1 MAEELSFHRSLYLLE
16 AVEAAASAYA
26 EYAKIDLTPTGDAVT
41 AVLSPLSDHDPR
53 LLANAFANHVL
64 HETIARRRQAAEES

>member
-1 MAEELSFHRSLYLLE
+1 MAEELAFHRSLYLLE

-26 EYAKIDLTPTGDAVT
+26 EYAKIDLTPSGDSVT
-41 AVLSPLSDHDPR
+41 AVVSPLGDHDPR

-64 HETIARRRQAAEES
+64 HETIARRRQAAEDA